1 MSKNESSNSIVASG
15 KRKLAIL
22 IALGTVALFFIF
34 LISLAFGP
42 VSMTLG
48 EVWEGISNIIAN
60 GEAQT
65 GYERII
71 LYLRL
76 PRVLGA
82 FTVGIGLAVAGV
94 VFQAII
100 RNPLVDPYMTGVSS
114 GSGFGATMGMILAMG
129 TLGAYAMVLIPVG
142 AFIGGLVAFSMT
154 FLISRGAGGR
164 PIHFV
169 LSGVITGMAF
179 SSITTM
185 IMMVDD
191 TKTHS
196 ILSFLF
202 GSFTSVGWNNL
213 WIMVVPV
220 ALVSA
225 LIFFHARE
233 FNVVLL
239 GEEQARQ
246 LGLDVKRFNIY
257 MLVAASLLTAFCVC
271 FVGVIAFIGLVV
283 PHLARMIV
291 GGDHRLLLP
300 ASVMIG
306 GLTMATADLVA
317 KLAFAP
323 VELPVGAIMTL
334 IGVPFFAYLLLRR
347 GREYAA

>member
-1 MSKNESSNSIVASG
+1 MLVLVGIVA
-15 KRKLAIL
+15 LIIL
-22 IALGTVALFFIF
+22 F

-42 VSMTLG
+42 VSMSLG
-48 EVWEGISNIIAN
+48 VIWQSIVNIVS
-60 GEAQT
+60 T
-65 GYERII
+65 GPTSGNERII
-71 LYLRL
+71 FNLRL

-82 FTVGIGLAVAGV
+82 FTVGIGLSVAGV

-114 GSGFGATMGMILAMG
+114 GSGFGASMGMIMAV
-129 TLGAYAMVLIPVG
+129 GALSTYSLFIVPVG
-142 AFIGGLVAFSMT
+142 AFIGGLLAFSLT
-154 FLISRGAGGR
+154 FIVAKGAGGR
-164 PIHFV
+164 AIHFV
-169 LSGVITGMAF
+169 LAGVITGMAF
-179 SSITTM
+179 GSITTM

-191 TKTHS
+191 EKTHS

-213 WIMVVPV
+213 WLMVVPV
-220 ALVSA
+220 TALTI
-225 LIFFHARE
+225 LIFFKARE
-233 FNVVLL
+233 FNVILL
-239 GEEQARQ
+239 GEEQAKQ
-246 LGLDVKRFNIY
+246 LGLDVTNFNLS
-257 MLVAASLLTAFCVC
+257 MLVVASLLTAVCVA
-271 FVGVIAFIGLVV
+271 FVGIIAFIGLVV

-306 GLTMATADLVA
+306 ALTMAAADLVA

-334 IGVPFFAYLLLRR
+334 IGVPFFAYLLLKR
-347 GREYAA
+347 GKEYAA

>member
-1 MSKNESSNSIVASG
+1 MSYTSNSIVATG
-15 KRKLAIL
+15 KRRLVTLVLLGLVGLLIL
-22 IALGTVALFFIF
+22 FMV
-34 LISLAFGP
+34 SLAFGP

-48 EVWEGISNIIAN
+48 EVWQSMVNILSAGPN
-60 GEAQT
+60 T
-65 GYERII
+65 GNERII
-71 LYLRL
+71 FNLRL

-82 FTVGIGLAVAGV
+82 FTVGIGLSVAGV
-94 VFQAII
+94 AFQAII

-114 GSGFGATMGMILAMG
+114 GSGFGATIAMILTVGVASSYS
-129 TLGAYAMVLIPVG
+129 LFVVPIG
-142 AFIGGLVAFSMT
+142 AFIGGLIAFFLTFMVAK
-154 FLISRGAGGR
+154 GAGGR
-164 PIHFV
+164 AIHFV

-185 IMMVDD
+185 IMLVDEER
-191 TKTHS
+191 THS

-213 WIMVVPV
+213 WLMVVPV
-220 ALVSA
+220 AALTL
-225 LIFFHARE
+225 LIFLHARE
-233 FNVVLL
+233 FNVILL
-239 GEEQARQ
+239 GEEQAKQ
-246 LGLDVKRFNIY
+246 LGLDVNRFNLS
-257 MLVAASLLTAFCVC
+257 MLIVASLLTAVCVA

-306 GLTMATADLVA
+306 AITMAAADLVA

-334 IGVPFFAYLLLRR
+334 IGVPFFAYLLLKR
-347 GREYAA
+347 GKDYAA

>member
-1 MSKNESSNSIVASG
+1 MSYTSNSIVATG
-15 KRKLAIL
+15 KRRLAYLVIL
-22 IALGTVALFFIF
+22 GLVGLTTLF
-34 LISLAFGP
+34 LASISFGP
-42 VSMTLG
+42 VPMTLG
-48 EVWEGISNIIAN
+48 EVWQSITNIVVS
-60 GEAQT
+60 GPSS
-65 GYERII
+65 GDERII
-71 LYLRL
+71 FYLRL

-82 FTVGIGLAVAGV
+82 FTVGIGLSVAGV

-114 GSGFGATMGMILAMG
+114 GSGFGATIAMILAVG
-129 TLGAYAMVLIPVG
+129 TLSTYSLVIVPIG
-142 AFIGGLVAFSMT
+142 AFIGGLVAFSFT
-154 FLISRGAGGR
+154 FLVAKGAGGR
-164 PIHFV
+164 SIHFV
-169 LSGVITGMAF
+169 LAGVITGMAF

-191 TKTHS
+191 EKTHS

-202 GSFTSVGWNNL
+202 GSFTTVGWNNL
-213 WIMVVPV
+213 WIMVIPV
-220 ALVSA
+220 ASLVII
-225 LIFFHARE
+225 IFLKARE
-233 FNVVLL
+233 FNVILL
-239 GEEQARQ
+239 GEEQAKQ
-246 LGLDVKRFNIY
+246 LGLDVNRFNLS
-257 MLVAASLLTAFCVC
+257 MLIVASLLTAVCVA

-306 GLTMATADLVA
+306 AITMAAADLVA

-334 IGVPFFAYLLLRR
+334 IGVPFFAYLLLKR
-347 GREYAA
+347 GKDYAA